1 MVKLAPWQI
10 GGQRHATGLSWCGWF
25 ALDAILAQGLELVL
39 NRCDIGVDGLIEQAQ
54 LIGVE
59 AFATATKLPALKHR
73 DLMGEHEDALLFSL
87 DGLVALS
94 DVSLALGDEA
104 RELGQLLALIGE
116 LGHQLMSQVA
126 QLWLAHLVD

>member
-25 ALDAILAQGLELVL
+25 ALDAVLAQGLELVL

-126 QLWLAHLVD
+126 QL

>member
-10 GGQRHATGLSWCGWF
+10 GGQRHATGLSWCGCF
-25 ALDAILAQGLELVL
+25 ALDAVLAQGLELVL

-104 RELGQLLALIGE
+104 GELGQLLALIGE

-126 QLWLAHLVD
+126 QL

>member
-10 GGQRHATGLSWCGWF
+10 GGQRHATGLSWCDWF
-25 ALDAILAQGLELVL
+25 ALDAVLAQGLELVL

-94 DVSLALGDEA
+94 DISIALGDEA

-126 QLWLAHLVD
+126 QL

>member
-25 ALDAILAQGLELVL
+25 ALDAVLAQGLELVL

-73 DLMGEHEDALLFSL
+73 DLMGKHEDALLFSL

-94 DVSLALGDEA
+94 DISIALGDEA

-126 QLWLAHLVD
+126 QL

>member
-1 MVKLAPWQI
+1 VVKLAPWQI

-25 ALDAILAQGLELVL
+25 ALDAVLAQGLELVL

-94 DVSLALGDEA
+94 DVSLALGNISIALGDEA

-126 QLWLAHLVD
+126 QL

>member
-1 MVKLAPWQI
+1 
-10 GGQRHATGLSWCGWF
+10 
-25 ALDAILAQGLELVL
+25 LAQGLELVL

-87 DGLVALS
+87 NGLVSLS
-94 DVSLALGDEA
+94 DEA
-104 RELGQLLALIGE
+104 GELGQLLALIGE

-126 QLWLAHLVD
+126 QL